1 MYIHE
6 LDNWPRFHWSAR
18 ALTESLASVRHEQ
31 GRLAGHMQASG
42 FSLRQEIVLET
53 LITDVLKS
61 SEIEGVNLDTERA
74 QSNAINREELDIQL

>member
-1 MYIHE
+1 M
-6 LDNWPRFHWSAR
+6 NSTTWPRFHWSAK

-31 GRLAGHMQASG
+31 GRLIGHMQALG
-42 FSLRQEIVLET
+42 FNLRQEIVLET